1 MAMEGKIWLWRG
13 IYGLL
18 VGENGILGCLMQC
31 RIIHVA
37 RVANARGLGSQ
48 RGLRESKKCRQ
59 GLEYP
64 KMLTMGP
71 CMQKPRLC

>member
-37 RVANARGLGSQ
+37 RVANAKGPRVSE
-48 RGLRESKKCRQ
+48 RPQ
-59 GLEYP
+59 GVE
-64 KMLTMGP
+64 KMSSGP
-71 CMQKPRLC
+71 